1 MTPIEIYEHHH
12 KFIHS
17 IYSSRL
23 KIQILL
29 TLLSGSTS
37 LAKLREVTGS
47 TSQALI
53 PKIRNLESQML
64 IEARNEYLLTPLGK
78 VVAINV
84 AEYVRLMGGIDRH
97 REFWADHDLSGVPEE
112 FLAHI
117 GDLSDSEVKL
127 DNQVDIMSVYSNFL
141 KILKE
146 GAYIHGISSV
156 MSPGIA
162 ELLTDRILAGTP
174 VELVVSEDVIPKLAQ
189 EPYTGFMQRVGA
201 CSNFKVFA
209 TSESLKVGITV
220 TDTMLSL
227 GLFKRDGHLY
237 DSSSDLFSGEVKAVQ
252 WGEKLFQYYRNK
264 SRRIDFSSAS
274 E

>member
-97 REFWADHDLSGVPEE
+97 REFWADHDLSGLPEE
-112 FLAHI
+112 FLKQI
-117 GDLSDSEVKL
+117 GDLHESEVKL
-127 DNQVDIMSVYSNFL
+127 DNEVDIMSVYSNFL
-141 KILKE
+141 KILKG
-146 GAYIHGISSV
+146 GAFIHGISSV

-162 ELLTDRILAGTP
+162 ELLTERILAGTP
-174 VELVVSEDVIPKLAQ
+174 VELIVSDDVIPKLSK
-189 EPYTGFMQRVGA
+189 EPYTEFMRQVRT

-209 TSESLKVGITV
+209 TSEPLKVGITV

-227 GLFKRDGHLY
+227 GLFKHEGHLY
-237 DSSSDLFSGEVKAVQ
+237 DSSSDLFTAEKMAVE
-252 WGEKLFQYYRNK
+252 WGERLFQHYKNR
-264 SRRIDFSSAS
+264 SHLVDFSGAPG
-274 E
+274 